1 MNLPPI
7 ATAVPRPVADGAQM
21 QDWALKH
28 PQLAAKVKPGQAG
41 YEAIREA
48 LAELPASA
56 RPAPPPPV
64 PASAPSDAQYQTWAL
79 ANERLARN
87 VSPGQAGYEAIQ
99 AALEIL
105 DALRAP
111 VVPQPVVPPATEA
124 PSAD

>member
-1 MNLPPI
+1 
-7 ATAVPRPVADGAQM
+7 
-21 QDWALKH
+21 
-28 PQLAAKVKPGQAG
+28 
-41 YEAIREA
+41 
-48 LAELPASA
+48 
-56 RPAPPPPV
+56 V